1 MSVYSLQERKLM
13 DSLNTLSREAVKAIV
28 SALEAKDPYTYG
40 HSLRVSEYALLMGEA
55 LKLGKE
61 DLVTLELGALLHD
74 IGKIGTPDHILLKP
88 GQLKK
93 EEFEIMKKHPVQ
105 SAEILSH
112 IELLKE
118 VVPIVK
124 YHQERMDGLGY
135 PDGLKGK
142 QIPLL
147 ARAVLIA
154 DAFDAMT
161 SDRPYRKALPENT
174 AYEELIRCSGDQFDE
189 ELVKIFIAEH
199 KKKKHLPSESHFFI
213 KKPKRKAVGE

>member
-1 MSVYSLQERKLM
+1 MSVYSLKERKLM
-13 DSLNTLSREAVKAIV
+13 DSVNTLFREAVKAIV

-55 LKLGKE
+55 IKLSKE
-61 DLVTLELGALLHD
+61 DLLTLELGALLHD

-88 GQLKK
+88 GHLTE

-112 IELLKE
+112 IELLKD

-135 PDGLKGK
+135 PDGLKGE

-147 ARAVLIA
+147 CRIV
-154 DAFDAMT
+154 
-161 SDRPYRKALPENT
+161 Y
-174 AYEELIRCSGDQFDE
+174 
-189 ELVKIFIAEH
+189 
-199 KKKKHLPSESHFFI
+199 
-213 KKPKRKAVGE
+213 